1 MFTKMRAA
9 LAAER
14 SRADEAEKQLAEY
27 RQQAEKERR
36 QRDEERRRRDEE
48 RRQRERERIESERRQ
63 EWESFMAL
71 LAEERRRAEENQQAL
86 MAALKEI
93 TAQVAR
99 LVERQNGNGRS
110 ER

>member
-14 SRADEAEKQLAEY
+14 SRADEAEKRLAEY

-36 QRDEERRRRDEE
+36 QRDEERR
-48 RRQRERERIESERRQ
+48 QRERERIESERHQ
-63 EWESFMAL
+63 ERESFMAM
-71 LAEERRRAEENQQAL
+71 LAEERRRAEENQQAM